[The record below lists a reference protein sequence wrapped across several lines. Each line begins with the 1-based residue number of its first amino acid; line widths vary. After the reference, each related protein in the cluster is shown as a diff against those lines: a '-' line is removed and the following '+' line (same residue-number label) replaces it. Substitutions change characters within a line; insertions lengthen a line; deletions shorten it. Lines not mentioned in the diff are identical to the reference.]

1 MADDRRMTFIV
12 VPHAGTR
19 DLTTRTYEISY
30 RTLRRWVIA
39 GGVVLLLILLMA
51 ASWFFLA
58 AQAARASLLQS
69 QVTRLQGQVAQTD
82 ELRRAL
88 EQLEAQKR
96 QIDAILSEGMHG
108 RHDSV
113 PAAPPPA
120 QREEDDSTQASLPRG
135 WPLAAK
141 GFVTQEPDLPTTDG
155 HTGLDVAVTTGTRI
169 LAAASG
175 VVEDAGEDPVY
186 GRYVRIS
193 HPGGYETLYGHA
205 SRVLVKAHQRV
216 RERQAI
222 ALSGSTGLST
232 GPHLHF
238 EVRKHG
244 VPVDPRTLVLTPE

>member
-39 GGVVLLLILLMA
+39 GAVVLLVMLAMM
-51 ASWFFLA
+51 ASWFYLA
-58 AQAARASLLQS
+58 AKAARAGILEA

-96 QIDAILSEGMHG
+96 QIDAILSEGMSG
-108 RHDSV
+108 RRDSAR
-113 PAAPPPA
+113 AAPPP
-120 QREEDDSTQASLPRG
+120 EEEPDDSTQASLPRG
-135 WPLAAK
+135 WPLAAR
-141 GFVTQEPDLPTTDG
+141 GFVTQEPAVPASAG
-155 HTGLDVAVTTGTRI
+155 HPGLDVAVSTGTRI

-175 VVEDAGEDPVY
+175 VVEAAGDDPVY
-186 GRYVRIS
+186 GQYVRIA
-193 HPGGYETLYGHA
+193 HAGGYQTLYGHA

-222 ALSGSTGLST
+222 ALSGSTGVST
-232 GPHLHF
+232 APHLHF
-238 EVRKHG
+238 EVRKDG